1 VKTDPLKIGL
11 VGCGAIAEL
20 AHEPALR
27 TLVAERRV
35 TLAAAIDPDARRRER
50 VAAAFP
56 GARALADLDAL
67 RAGEIDLAIVASPV
81 RWHAPQTISLLGRGV
96 HVLCEKPLAASAGEA
111 AAMAAA
117 ARDAGRVLAAGQ
129 FRRFFPALRAVR
141 ELVVTG
147 VFGALGRFTVQ
158 EGGAFDWPAATPSFF
173 DPQQAGGGV
182 LLDLGVHV
190 LDTLAWWLGEPLELD
205 YADDAAGGLE
215 ANCRMELRFA
225 GGATGAILL
234 SRDAATRQCWE
245 LEFERAQVVWR
256 AGRCNELEIRLA
268 GSSLWQVSRFEGD
281 GLAGRRAA
289 VASAG
294 EVFHAQL
301 EDVVRAVAENRP
313 PEVPGE
319 AALPALRAIERAY
332 AARAWLECPWMSE
345 REQAAARAARRT
357 G

>member
-1 VKTDPLKIGL
+1 MNPLKIGL
-11 VGCGAIAEL
+11 VGCGAVAQL
-20 AHEPALR
+20 AHEPALQ
-27 TLVAERRV
+27 TLAAEGRVA
-35 TLAAAIDPDARRRER
+35 LAAAIDPDASRRGR

-56 GARALADLDAL
+56 GARALAGLEEL

-81 RWHAPQTISLLGRGV
+81 RWHASQTISLLGRGV
-96 HVLCEKPLAASAGEA
+96 HALCEKPLAASVDEAG
-111 AAMAAA
+111 AMVAA
-117 ARDAGRVLAAGQ
+117 ARAAGRVLAAGQ

-141 ELVVTG
+141 ELVTAG

-190 LDTLAWWLGEPLELD
+190 LDTLAWWLGEPVELR

-225 GGATGAILL
+225 GGASGAILL

-245 LEFERAQVVWR
+245 LEFERARVVWR
-256 AGRCNELEIRLA
+256 TGRCNELEIRPA
-268 GSSLWQVSRFEGD
+268 GSSQWQVSRFEAD
-281 GLAGRRAA
+281 GPAGRRAA
-289 VASAG
+289 GANPA
-294 EVFHAQL
+294 EIFRAQL
-301 EDVVRAVAENRP
+301 EDVVTAVAEQRP

-332 AARAWLECPWMSE
+332 ASRGWLECPWMSE
-345 REQAAARAARRT
+345 HEQAAARAARLRR
-357 G
+357 